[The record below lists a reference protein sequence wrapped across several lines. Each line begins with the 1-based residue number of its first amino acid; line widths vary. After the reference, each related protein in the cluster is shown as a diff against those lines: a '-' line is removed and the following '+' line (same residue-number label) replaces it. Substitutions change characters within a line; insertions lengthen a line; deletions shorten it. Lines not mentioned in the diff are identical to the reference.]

1 MAVIANLTPCLAK
14 SKLNF
19 FLYQLLVY
27 LIIKNYFMAK
37 NTSVL
42 LGEHFEK
49 FISRKVS
56 SGKYG
61 SASEVV
67 RTALRILEFE
77 EEKKSA
83 LIKALIKGEKSKRV
97 ENFDPKAHLTQ
108 LHKKYL

>member
-1 MAVIANLTPCLAK
+1 
-14 SKLNF
+14 
-19 FLYQLLVY
+19 
-27 LIIKNYFMAK
+27 MAK
-37 NTSVL
+37 NTSIL
-42 LGEHFEK
+42 IGEHFEK
-49 FISRKVS
+49 FISREVS

-67 RTALRILEFE
+67 RTALRILETE

-97 ENFDPKAHLTQ
+97 ENFDPKIHLAK

>member
-1 MAVIANLTPCLAK
+1 MGTCY
-14 SKLNF
+14 
-19 FLYQLLVY
+19 LYQKLVY
-27 LIIKNYFMAK
+27 LSIKSLTMAK

-42 LGEHFEK
+42 IGEHFEK
-49 FISRKVS
+49 FISKEVS

-67 RTALRILEFE
+67 RTALRLLESE

-83 LIKALIKGEKSKRV
+83 LLKALSRGEKSKRI
-97 ENFDPKAHLTQ
+97 ENFDPKAQLAK

>member
-1 MAVIANLTPCLAK
+1 
-14 SKLNF
+14 
-19 FLYQLLVY
+19 
-27 LIIKNYFMAK
+27 MAK

-42 LGEHFEK
+42 LGDHFEK
-49 FISRKVS
+49 FINKEVS

-67 RTALRILEFE
+67 RTALRILESE
-77 EEKKSA
+77 EEKKAA

-97 ENFDPKAHLTQ
+97 ESFDPKVHLAQ